1 MRELHLN
8 EIQAVSGASMP
19 GNAMLGMGFAGLAL
33 TIPVIVGGAILG
45 VPTLGLGF
53 VAMTAGIVGT
63 AISGGMAIMGI
74 VVNAISRGKNQ
85 PGPSPAPATPAA
97 RS

>member
-1 MRELHLN
+1 MRELQRT
-8 EIQAVSGASMP
+8 EIQAVSGAAISAD
-19 GNAMLGMGFAGLAL
+19 AMLGMGYAGLAL

-63 AISGGMAIMGI
+63 AISGGMTIMGI
-74 VVNAISRGKNQ
+74 VMSAISKGKNK
-85 PGPSPAPATPAA
+85 PDPVPEPVTPVE
-97 RS
+97 